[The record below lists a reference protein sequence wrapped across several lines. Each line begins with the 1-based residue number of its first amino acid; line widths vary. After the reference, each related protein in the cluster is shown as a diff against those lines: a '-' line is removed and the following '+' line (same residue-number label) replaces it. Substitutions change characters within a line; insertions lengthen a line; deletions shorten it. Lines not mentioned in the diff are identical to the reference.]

1 MNTVEMDG
9 SHYDADLLSS
19 EGQSIFS
26 VLAENNR
33 RLKEAQLT
41 VTLYSASGITLM
53 DKLKPHLKEEAIV
66 AGKATLIEE

>member
-9 SHYDADLLSS
+9 VYYNVDLLSS

-26 VLAENNR
+26 VLSENTK
-33 RLKEAQLT
+33 RLKESQLT
-41 VTLYSASGITLM
+41 STLYSASGITLL